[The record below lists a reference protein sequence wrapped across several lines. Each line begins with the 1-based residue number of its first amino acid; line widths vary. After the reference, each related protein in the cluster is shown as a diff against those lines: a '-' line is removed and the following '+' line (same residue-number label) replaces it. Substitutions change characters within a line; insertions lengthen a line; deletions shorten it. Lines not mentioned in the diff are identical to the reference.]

1 VKQPVSRGAFLLAAT
16 VAALALLPSCQGGA
30 GRRGRGDSS
39 GGAAQDGT
47 GTQGS
52 GTGHQGNAGRQGGGS
67 RGGVVS
73 LTDQDLAPMDA
84 WIRRRFWILGDDVE
98 IVASKEYFIQNL
110 SIAARIGLVQR
121 RDEEGPDEARSV
133 LTYVGNPA
141 ALDVQTAP
149 RVMIG
154 TGVTITAR
162 RTLTIRFVRTTNPD
176 LPVRVRIAAN
186 GSASLGT
193 GDQVTRREPTIV
205 VGAQIRR
212 GPDGAYRFEEG

>member
-1 VKQPVSRGAFLLAAT
+1 
-16 VAALALLPSCQGGA
+16 
-30 GRRGRGDSS
+30 
-39 GGAAQDGT
+39 
-47 GTQGS
+47 
-52 GTGHQGNAGRQGGGS
+52 
-67 RGGVVS
+67 
-73 LTDQDLAPMDA
+73 MDA

-121 RDEEGPDEARSV
+121 RDEEGPDEAKSV
-133 LTYVGNPA
+133 LTYVGSPS

-193 GDQVTRREPTIV
+193 G
-205 VGAQIRR
+205 
-212 GPDGAYRFEEG
+212 